1 MGDNMKYLIGFFILL
16 FCTSL
21 FPQETEDNSSF
32 TKFKFGF
39 LAGVNV
45 TKFAGGSVM
54 IEGNT
59 NLTSNI
65 NVKVSAGYSKIYKK
79 EGYNV
84 KTNGIIDIDNLQK
97 YVISSYDVD
106 RIDYDVFPITVGVEY
121 FIVKD
126 RLSPYIISE
135 AGYNFYSFHIQ
146 QSNIYSGPYYDTYDQ
161 IPAEYKNTPPVIS
174 NKASYLFGLGI
185 GTNYRLGSAINLDI
199 RYLYQFNKNI
209 VNTNQIL
216 VGINF

>member
-1 MGDNMKYLIGFFILL
+1 MKHLIGLFILL
-16 FCTSL
+16 FCANL
-21 FPQETEDNSSF
+21 FAQETEDNTSF

-65 NVKVSAGYSKIYKK
+65 NMKVSVGYSKIYKK

-84 KTNGIIDIDNLQK
+84 KTNTFIDINNFQE
-97 YVISSYDVD
+97 YVIGSYNVD

-121 FIVKD
+121 FILKE

-146 QSNIYSGPYYDTYDQ
+146 QSNIYSGPSYDTYDQ
-161 IPAEYKNTPPVIS
+161 IPAEYKNTPPKIS
-174 NKASYLFGLGI
+174 NEASYLFGLGI

-209 VNTNQIL
+209 VNTNQI
-216 VGINF
+216 VMGINF